1 MSDLILKFA
10 KCSYYI
16 LDSKDEIVE
25 KSDDY
30 YENVRFSDKKLDFRH
45 MVRSIGAIKFTRH
58 FTIYKKDK
66 LVVNEKGMPV
76 IIDITIKKYGNGKIV
91 HL

>member
-1 MSDLILKFA
+1 M
-10 KCSYYI
+10 
-16 LDSKDEIVE
+16 E

-58 FTIYKKDK
+58 FTIYKNDN

-76 IIDITIKKYGNGKIV
+76 IIDITIKKHGNEKIV
-91 HL
+91 HLQNSD

>member
-1 MSDLILKFA
+1 M
-10 KCSYYI
+10 
-16 LDSKDEIVE
+16 E

-58 FTIYKKDK
+58 FTIYKNDK
-66 LVVNEKGMPV
+66 LVVKEKGMPV
-76 IIDITIKKYGNGKIV
+76 IIDITIKKHGNEKIV
-91 HL
+91 HLQNSD